1 MRTIQEDMQAHMT
14 PADCYDLA
22 AAGCN
27 DEEILAAAEPMSL
40 NDRRI
45 LKAWLGQ
52 VRMDERLA
60 GPDCNLRSDK

>member
-1 MRTIQEDMQAHMT
+1 MT

-40 NDRRI
+40 KDRLI
-45 LKAWLGQ
+45 IKGWLDQ

-60 GPDCNLRSDK
+60 GPDYNLRFD